1 MKFKQGTGVAICIA
15 VLLIALGLIPQY
27 YAVLKK
33 KNPANLN
40 QIVID
45 SDGNLAGENILH
57 EEVVQYTINSS
68 LGAFAESKWRIYGIP
83 FGRKVHYAIMLE
95 DNSILVV
102 EVKKKS
108 DIALLDKISKETYES
123 KDLVAN
129 TKLPVQGKVHQITDH
144 DLKKYY
150 DEGLQSIGITGEK
163 EGNIKIR
170 YLAIDASVNR
180 SHVMT
185 IIIIMVFASITGIVL
200 EIVLSRDK
208 KEYEQAVKR
217 ANIEEAERI
226 EKAERAEMM
235 ANSSVN
241 ALSNNEFYSDD
252 SLSAFGIKAADDSNV
267 FNPSTDN
274 RTEDNKISI
283 SGRDLLI

>member
-1 MKFKQGTGVAICIA
+1 MRPKQGAGVAICIA
-15 VLLIALGLIPQY
+15 VLLISLGLIPQY

-40 QIVID
+40 QIVLD

-108 DIALLDKISKETYES
+108 DIALLDKITKETYES

-129 TKLPVQGKVHQITDH
+129 TKLTVQGKVHQITDH
-144 DLKKYY
+144 ELKKYY

-180 SHVMT
+180 SHMMT

-217 ANIEEAERI
+217 ANIEEAERV

-283 SGRDLLI
+283 SGRDLIK